1 MAPELAGR
9 SGAGG
14 MKAIVSASAEATPQF
29 YDLDPMNIVWH
40 GNYPRFL
47 EVGRVAVMDKIGY
60 GYKEMVESGYAWPII
75 DMRMRYARPMRLA
88 EPVRVTAGII
98 EWENILRV
106 IYSIVDV
113 ASGERVMRA
122 NTSQVALSISTNEM
136 QWVAPPVLREKLASY
151 LPRS

>member
-1 MAPELAGR
+1 
-9 SGAGG
+9 

-60 GYKEMVESGYAWPII
+60 GYKEMVESGFAWPII

-88 EPVRVTAGII
+88 EPVRITAGII

-106 IYSIVDV
+106 VYSIVDV
-113 ASGERVMRA
+113 VTGERVMRA
-122 NTSQVALSISTNEM
+122 STSQVALSISTNEM
-136 QWVAPPVLREKLASY
+136 QWVAPPVLREKLAPY
-151 LPRS
+151 LPRSA

>member
-1 MAPELAGR
+1 
-9 SGAGG
+9 
-14 MKAIVSASAEATPQF
+14 MKAIVNASAEATPQF

-88 EPVRVTAGII
+88 EPVRITAGII

-106 IYSIVDV
+106 LYSIVDI
-113 ASGERVMRA
+113 ATGERVMRA
-122 NTSQVALSISTNEM
+122 STSQVALSISTNEM
-136 QWVAPPVLREKLASY
+136 QWVAPPVLREKLAPF
-151 LPRS
+151 LPRSS